1 MVYTYVYHV
10 HVYKGSL
17 QQLHVCKV
25 EFVHDS
31 KKNLYIATCT
41 CIKLSASESPYT
53 FVFPSRLKKLEF
65 LHYYFF
71 LERKKV
77 GGGKKTW
84 GRVNIFLLDLR
95 NSKVKLGVTI
105 FFSNSDLYQA

>member
-31 KKNLYIATCT
+31 KKKLYIATCT

-77 GGGKKTW
+77 GGGKKKMRK
-84 GRVNIFLLDLR
+84 GKYFPFRFKKFQ
-95 NSKVKLGVTI
+95 SKIGGHNL
-105 FFSNSDLYQA
+105 FF